1 MCGHRRPL
9 RLVLINRGQVD
20 WNHRQDFG
28 WAPIV
33 EACRNSH
40 YDAAERLLNWNIVI
54 TEPDRDGDV
63 PKDHATHPWIIG
75 LLEDRLMFK
84 DGGPLAFI
92 KRACQREQGRGLA
105 TLFLIWSPTGAIRDN
120 AGKQP
125 IPRCQ
130 TVMYAVHEIEAKFW
144 CACRSAAGRRLLT
157 QRTAR
162 RTPGRGAW
170 TMSRGGRASCAGP
183 CSPACSTRLTP
194 SCC

>member
-1 MCGHRRPL
+1 MGSVDVMNALHSFKGEEVSARGICGRSASCSLGR
-9 RLVLINRGQVD
+9 VQVD

-40 YDAAERLLNWNIVI
+40 YDAVELLLNWNIVN

-75 LLEDRLMFK
+75 LLEDRLMFN
-84 DGGPLAFI
+84 DGGPLAYI
-92 KRACQREQGRGLA
+92 KRARRREQGRALV
-105 TLFLIWSPTGAIRDN
+105 TLFLTWSPAGAIRDN

-144 CACRSAAGRRLLT
+144 YSLRSAALWD
-157 QRTAR
+157 
-162 RTPGRGAW
+162 GA
-170 TMSRGGRASCAGP
+170 C
-183 CSPACSTRLTP
+183 
-194 SCC
+194 